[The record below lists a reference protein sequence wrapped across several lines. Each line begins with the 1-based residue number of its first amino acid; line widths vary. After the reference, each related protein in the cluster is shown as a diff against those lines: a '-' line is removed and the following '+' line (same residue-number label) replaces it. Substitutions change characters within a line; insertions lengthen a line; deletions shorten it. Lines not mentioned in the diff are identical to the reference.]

1 MLVSCGQKP
10 AKHRHSLVEHEAV
23 AATCTEE
30 GSSLYYSCE
39 GCGKYFS
46 DAQGQ
51 NEIEENSW
59 VVAALGHD
67 LQEHAAVNPTCTEP
81 GNSLYYT
88 CSRCD
93 KHFSDAEAQHEIQEN
108 SWVIPATGHTLTH
121 HDGHEA
127 TCTEVGNIEYWTCD
141 VCEKYYSDSEGQ
153 TEISQAQTIINA
165 LGHNLTKHPAV
176 DPTCVDMGNSEYY
189 SCDRCNKYFS
199 DAQGQNQI
207 TANSWLIPATGHS
220 TVLHEAHDAT
230 CTEAG
235 NSAYYSCEH
244 CSRYFSDAEAQH
256 QIEANS
262 WIIPA
267 LGHDLSHHDGHEAT
281 CEQAGSSEYWS
292 CSRCGKFFSDSQG
305 ETEIEEN
312 SWVIAAL
319 GHNLQQHDAV
329 PATCTEAGSSLYYEC
344 DRCGKFFS
352 DAGALNE
359 IDENSWIIPA
369 TGHTN
374 VEDPNCLGKV
384 ICSECGEFICS
395 AAPTIDFQTNGIYGM
410 YDWFKGFGVAD
421 PGWAV
426 ADGANSILFYTYAT
440 GGINEVEVM
449 LPRMY
454 FVGFD
459 YITIDLLIEK
469 AGEKYSFDEDLSSSF
484 IAPSASYTA
493 KFVFNNI
500 SDTSMTVSLLDG
512 SNTVVISKVVT
523 DANVLTGVD
532 GFKFYASA
540 DGLGTEHLVNFTFVE
555 SHEHNYVVDQNCIGK
570 EVCSECYAERGVAD
584 PTIDFT
590 SSLYGAYDCY
600 DPWGSAVAQDG
611 WAKADNAGQ
620 ISFVNY
626 TAGDICRF
634 HLPRMYFAGFSSV
647 SIDVVVN
654 YNDVVY
660 ALDSDFTS
668 SFTTPFAGYSLKVV
682 FENITSSSMDVKIL
696 DAFGTT
702 QVQATCSD
710 SNVLNGLE
718 GFVIYTIG
726 SGNVGWDAFS
736 NFTFVA

>member
-1 MLVSCGQKP
+1 MHSNLISIVLPNLTFRKEKSMKGKRIVLVSLFACLGMLVSCGQKP

-59 VVAALGHD
+59 VIAALGHD
-67 LQEHAAVNPTCTEP
+67 LHEHAAVNPTCTEP

-108 SWVIPATGHTLTH
+108 SWVIPATGHALSH
-121 HDGHEA
+121 HDAHNA
-127 TCTEVGNIEYWTCD
+127 TCTEAGNIEYWTCD
-141 VCEKYYSDSEGQ
+141 VCEKY
-153 TEISQAQTIINA
+153 
-165 LGHNLTKHPAV
+165 
-176 DPTCVDMGNSEYY
+176 
-189 SCDRCNKYFS
+189 FS
-199 DAQGQNQI
+199 DAQGQ
-207 TANSWLIPATGHS
+207 
-220 TVLHEAHDAT
+220 
-230 CTEAG
+230 
-235 NSAYYSCEH
+235 
-244 CSRYFSDAEAQH
+244 
-256 QIEANS
+256 
-262 WIIPA
+262 
-267 LGHDLSHHDGHEAT
+267 
-281 CEQAGSSEYWS
+281 
-292 CSRCGKFFSDSQG
+292 
-305 ETEIEEN
+305 TEITQAQT
-312 SWVIAAL
+312 VVAAL
-319 GHNLQQHDAV
+319 GHSLQQHDAV
-329 PATCTEAGSSLYYEC
+329 PATCKETGNSLYYEC
-344 DRCGKFFS
+344 NRCDKYFS
-352 DAGALNE
+352 DADALNE
-359 IDENSWIIPA
+359 IEKNSWIIPA

-395 AAPTIDFQTNGIYGM
+395 AVPTIDFQTNGIYGM
-410 YDWFKGFGVAD
+410 YDWFKGYGVAD

-440 GGINEVEVM
+440 GGVNEVEVM

-484 IAPSASYTA
+484 TVPSASYTA

-512 SNTVVISKVVT
+512 SNTAVISKVVT

-555 SHEHNYVVDQNCIGK
+555 SHEHSYFVDQNCIGK
-570 EVCSECYAERGVAD
+570 EVCSDCWEARGIAS
-584 PTIDFT
+584 PAFDFQNDGV
-590 SSLYGAYDCY
+590 YGAYDCY

-611 WAKADNAGQ
+611 WARADNAGQ

-647 SIDVVVN
+647 SIDVTVAN
-654 YNDVVY
+654 NLIVY
-660 ALDSDFTS
+660 ALDESFASSYTTS
-668 SFTTPFAGYSLKVV
+668 SEGYSLKIV
-682 FENITSSSMDVKIL
+682 FENITSSSVDVKIL
-696 DAFGTT
+696 DASGTA

-710 SNVLNGLE
+710 SNVLNGIE
-718 GFVIYTIG
+718 GFVIYTKG

-736 NFTFVA
+736 NFTFTA